1 MAPVVPEPNHAL
13 QSANEQVLRLEGQ
26 ARQLAQEKAALQRR
40 AEAAEARVL
49 ERDAAVRQ
57 ADERIAELQRHSR
70 EREAALQRQA
80 TAAEERSRQLALQ
93 LEQAQQELE
102 RAQQG
107 ERIPDVRP
115 VAQALSGG
123 ICTASF
129 AELAAATRD
138 FAAGSILGRGGFGPV
153 YRGEWG
159 GQAVAIKRLDQA
171 SPSPL
176 YRVVPDSDQGDL
188 QWFETNDFAAFQGA
202 STVNR
207 VRVTAAHRPDVW
219 LGQASL
225 QGLPEFLREV
235 TVLGVYRHP
244 HIVPLLSF
252 SLSRREGQQEAC
264 LVYPLM
270 ARGGLDQA
278 LAARAAHPL
287 DAAARLRIAADV
299 AAGLAFLHGPGAGLA
314 PMLHRDVKSSNVLL
328 DGELRA
334 RVSDVGLARPQSGA
348 TMTAG
353 VGTFGYIDPEY
364 FATGERSYSDP
375 PAFVMCR

>member
-1 MAPVVPEPNHAL
+1 
-13 QSANEQVLRLEGQ
+13 
-26 ARQLAQEKAALQRR
+26 
-40 AEAAEARVL
+40 VL

-57 ADERIAELQRHSR
+57 AEERIAELQRHSR

-93 LEQAQQELE
+93 LEQAHQELE

-176 YRVVPDSDQGDL
+176 SQILTREIYS
-188 QWFETNDFAAFQGA
+188 
-202 STVNR
+202 
-207 VRVTAAHRPDVW
+207 
-219 LGQASL
+219 
-225 QGLPEFLREV
+225 GLRRMSVLRF
-235 TVLGVYRHP
+235 RM
-244 HIVPLLSF
+244 
-252 SLSRREGQQEAC
+252 Q
-264 LVYPLM
+264 
-270 ARGGLDQA
+270 
-278 LAARAAHPL
+278 
-287 DAAARLRIAADV
+287 
-299 AAGLAFLHGPGAGLA
+299 
-314 PMLHRDVKSSNVLL
+314 
-328 DGELRA
+328 
-334 RVSDVGLARPQSGA
+334 ARP
-348 TMTAG
+348 
-353 VGTFGYIDPEY
+353 I
-364 FATGERSYSDP
+364 ER
-375 PAFVMCR
+375 V